1 MTKGVFGSKNQAAWV
16 WTAGDT
22 DSDLLTDDDQFGRKC
37 SERFADDLQKGAV
50 RSNLWGTGLLLPNID
65 DLEVV

>member
-22 DSDLLTDDDQFGRKC
+22 DSDLLTDDQFGRKC
-37 SERFADDLQKGAV
+37 SEPVTIYRREL
-50 RSNLWGTGLLLPNID
+50 
-65 DLEVV
+65 

>member
-22 DSDLLTDDDQFGRKC
+22 DSDLLTDDQFGRKC
-37 SERFADDLQKGAV
+37 SEPVMICRREL
-50 RSNLWGTGLLLPNID
+50 
-65 DLEVV
+65 